1 MSTQA
6 IFFNWY
12 FWRCKDSL
20 GQPQHINQLSKS
32 HVLFYSYDDL
42 FGSVSCRFSLIS
54 KHDIPC
60 AKAVL
65 RIEVIFC
72 RLMGTF
78 IEVQPRNF
86 IYFSLE
92 RPGMGL
98 ILDGIHNKSEIKE
111 VSGEN

>member
-1 MSTQA
+1 M
-6 IFFNWY
+6 
-12 FWRCKDSL
+12 L
-20 GQPQHINQLSKS
+20 L
-32 HVLFYSYDDL
+32 YSDDDL
-42 FGSVSCRFSLIS
+42 SGSVSCRFSLIS
-54 KHDIPC
+54 KHGIPC

-98 ILDGIHNKSEIKE
+98 ILDGIHNNSKIKE